1 MLPNPLPYRWD
12 TSTFTPLRLVEAYTK
27 CVEDP
32 DIQVHVVPGLSELV
46 LSLRPLFADQSHN
59 FDHPETI
66 PGLVDRLHNAVDWC
80 DKWLKPLDPKSVRE
94 ILLVVESHLAVLRR
108 VMAGTEELHDEQG
121 FYVPTLAYQGIRGSR
136 AREEVVLEQYFDLVL
151 PRIRDHLD
159 FLDPQADIIESG
171 PLRIR
176 PPSEGAR
183 AAQVWLVLMFRMVCW
198 LNLHSFH
205 PGDIQL
211 PKSDLMGSRL
221 PVYIS

>member
-12 TSTFTPLRLVEAYTK
+12 TSTFTPLSLLDAYTNK
-27 CVEDP
+27 VTDP
-32 DIQVHVVPGLSELV
+32 AIRVHVVPGLSELV

-59 FDHPETI
+59 FDHPEAI

-80 DKWLKPLDPKSVRE
+80 DKWLKPLDPESEGK
-94 ILLVVESHLAVLRR
+94 ILLVVERHLSVLGRA
-108 VMAGTEELHDEQG
+108 MEATEDLDDDDR
-121 FYVPTLAYQGIRGSR
+121 FYVPTRASKAIRR
-136 AREEVVLEQYFDLVL
+136 LKVREKEVIEQYFDLVL
-151 PRIRDHLD
+151 PRMGSYVG
-159 FLDPQADIIESG
+159 FSDPQADIIESE
-171 PLRIR
+171 PLRIT

>member
-1 MLPNPLPYRWD
+1 LLD
-12 TSTFTPLRLVEAYTK
+12 AYTTK
-27 CVEDP
+27 VTDP
-32 DIQVHVVPGLSELV
+32 AIRVHVVPGLSELV

-59 FDHPETI
+59 FDHPEAI

-80 DKWLKPLDPKSVRE
+80 DKWLKPLDPESERK
-94 ILLVVESHLAVLRR
+94 ILLVVKRHLSVLGRA
-108 VMAGTEELHDEQG
+108 MEATEDLDDDDR
-121 FYVPTLAYQGIRGSR
+121 FYVPTLASQAIRRSKV
-136 AREEVVLEQYFDLVL
+136 REKVVIEQYFDLVL
-151 PRIRDHLD
+151 PRMGSHVG
-159 FLDPQADIIESG
+159 FSDPQADIIESG
-171 PLRIR
+171 PLRIT